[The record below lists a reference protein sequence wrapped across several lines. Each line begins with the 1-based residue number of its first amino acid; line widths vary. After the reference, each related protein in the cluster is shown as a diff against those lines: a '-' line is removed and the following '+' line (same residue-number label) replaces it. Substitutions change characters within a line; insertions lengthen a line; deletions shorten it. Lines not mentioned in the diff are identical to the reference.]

1 MFLSTGFFPKHPVL
15 KMTLFS
21 KNIRTRTIQCTTVPL
36 LISSMI
42 LHQTYYLHLPVLIRL
57 QPTMSNSSRSSS
69 RRRRRCSSGSSRSRS
84 RVNGGSRSISSPGG
98 NAVVV
103 VEVEM

>member
-57 QPTMSNSSRSSS
+57 QSTMSNSSGSSS
-69 RRRRRCSSGSSRSRS
+69 RRRRCSSGSSRSRS